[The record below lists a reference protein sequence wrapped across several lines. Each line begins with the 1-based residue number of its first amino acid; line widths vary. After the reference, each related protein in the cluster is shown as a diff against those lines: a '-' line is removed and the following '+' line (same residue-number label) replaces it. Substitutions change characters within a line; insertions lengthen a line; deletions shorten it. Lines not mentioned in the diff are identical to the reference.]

1 MNDVRLKSYKLKV
14 YKVKLLIIR
23 VLIQIYNNT
32 QNPDN

>member
-1 MNDVRLKSYKLKV
+1 MRSEKAIKLKV

-32 QNPDN
+32 